1 MNQWKPHDSAVACV
15 CDSNL
20 LLFHSRTDWKTIK
33 DLQRTELHSVQV
45 DPVIIYGVDCFI
57 VNPSTVFLCP
67 KGQKPDFTDLTIV
80 YHGGLI
86 IHNLDFPAD
95 LVN

>member
-1 MNQWKPHDSAVACV
+1 MIVRLPVYATVIYCSFTAGLTGKR
-15 CDSNL
+15 L
-20 LLFHSRTDWKTIK
+20 KIYR
-33 DLQRTELHSVQV
+33 ELSYITVQV

-67 KGQKPDFTDLTIV
+67 KSQKPDFTDLTIV

-86 IHNLDFPAD
+86 IHDLDFPAD